1 MEKANLLIAVFS
13 IFFVIYLL
21 IKRRDTKTVL
31 VGAGVIMAIVALNPM
46 AALNSFASK
55 MTTGS
60 LIMAICSSMGF
71 AYVMRYTK
79 CDQHLVKLLTAPLKN
94 VGFFLIPIAIILTF
108 FINIAIPSAAGCSAA
123 VGATLIPVMM
133 ASGVKPAMA
142 ASAVLAGTFGSMLS
156 PGTSHNAIVAGMA
169 GVSVPQNIAGHAEY
183 VFVSGIIAI
192 IGVSLVALVFK
203 DYDKNK
209 SYEIKS
215 KGEKKE
221 IEKLNFLYAMMPLVP
236 LVILIFGGIVSI
248 YGKVWTI
255 DGVLLKDVSWIA
267 WTNMG
272 VAQAML
278 IGSIL
283 AILVTMTNPE
293 KISKEFFNGMGMA
306 YADIMGIIIAASVF
320 VSGLDALGAIKVAI
334 AYLQES
340 DAVVKWGATFGP
352 FLMAVITGSGDAAA
366 IAFNEAVTPHAAT
379 LGYETVKLGMAAAD
393 AGAIGRSMSPL
404 AGAAIVCAGL
414 AGVSPTELFKRNAVP
429 MIVATTYLALFM
441 L

>member
-1 MEKANLLIAVFS
+1 
-13 IFFVIYLL
+13 
-21 IKRRDTKTVL
+21 
-31 VGAGVIMAIVALNPM
+31 
-46 AALNSFASK
+46 
-55 MTTGS
+55 
-60 LIMAICSSMGF
+60 
-71 AYVMRYTK
+71 
-79 CDQHLVKLLTAPLKN
+79 
-94 VGFFLIPIAIILTF
+94 
-108 FINIAIPSAAGCSAA
+108 
-123 VGATLIPVMM
+123 
-133 ASGVKPAMA
+133 
-142 ASAVLAGTFGSMLS
+142 
-156 PGTSHNAIVAGMA
+156 
-169 GVSVPQNIAGHAEY
+169 
-183 VFVSGIIAI
+183 
-192 IGVSLVALVFK
+192 
-203 DYDKNK
+203 
-209 SYEIKS
+209 
-215 KGEKKE
+215 
-221 IEKLNFLYAMMPLVP
+221 
-236 LVILIFGGIVSI
+236 
-248 YGKVWTI
+248 
-255 DGVLLKDVSWIA
+255 
-267 WTNMG
+267 MG

>member
-1 MEKANLLIAVFS
+1 MEKANLTMAVIG

-31 VGAGVIMAIVALNPM
+31 IGAGVIMALVALNPM
-46 AALNSFASK
+46 AAFNSFASK

-60 LIMAICSSMGF
+60 LIMAICGSMGF

-79 CDQHLVKLLTAPLKN
+79 CDQHLVGLLTAPLKN
-94 VGFFLIPIAIILTF
+94 VGFFLIPIAITLTF

-133 ASGVKPAMA
+133 AAGVKPAMA

-156 PGTSHNAIVAGMA
+156 PGTSHNAIVAKMA
-169 GVSVPQNIAGHAEY
+169 GVSVPENIAGHAQY
-183 VFVSGIIAI
+183 VFVAGIIAV
-192 IGVSLVALVFK
+192 IGVSLVALVLK
-203 DYDKNK
+203 DYNKNT
-209 SYEIKS
+209 SYELS
-215 KGEKKE
+215 NSEENKKF
-221 IEKLNFLYAMMPLVP
+221 KPNFIYAMMPLVP
-236 LVILIFGGIVSI
+236 LLILICGGIVSI
-248 YGKVWTI
+248 YGKTATI
-255 DGVLLKDVSWIA
+255 NGVLLKDISWLA

-283 AILVTMTNPE
+283 AIFVTMTNPE
-293 KISKEFFNGMGMA
+293 KISKEFFNGMGSA

-334 AYLQES
+334 AYLKES
-340 DAVVKWGATFGP
+340 DEIVRWGATFGP

-366 IAFNEAVTPHAAT
+366 IAFNEAVTPHAVD
-379 LGYETVKLGMAAAD
+379 LGYDTIKLGMAAAD
-393 AGAIGRSMSPL
+393 AGAIGRSMSPI

-414 AGVSPTELFKRNAVP
+414 AQVSPTELFKRNAVP
-429 MIVATTYLALFM
+429 MILATIYLALFM